1 MDSATLIHPI
11 ILALYPHKYNTG
23 ENLQNF
29 KAKLDKAQIPEYN
42 SAKDTKPMSK
52 SSKQAK
58 RRKREL
64 QTV

>member
-23 ENLQNF
+23 KNPRNF
-29 KAKLDKAQIPEYN
+29 ETMLDKAQIPEYN

-58 RRKREL
+58 RRKREP
-64 QTV
+64 QAV